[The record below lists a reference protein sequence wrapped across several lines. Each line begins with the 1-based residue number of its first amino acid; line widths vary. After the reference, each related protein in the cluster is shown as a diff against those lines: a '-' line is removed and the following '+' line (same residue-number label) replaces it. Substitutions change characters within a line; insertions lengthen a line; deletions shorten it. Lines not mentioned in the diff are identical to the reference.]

1 MVQQD
6 ALARKSGVNPII
18 GGPLPS
24 IESLV
29 SLLSDESSAISPRDF
44 LSIGREGRK
53 VPGLYS
59 WWVSKEGAADLTV
72 GLGHRVSAGLIYAGL
87 AGATRWPSGKKSTN
101 TLWARIATM
110 HLGSKHEFSTFRRT
124 VGAILA
130 SAKGRDEIDEIALTE
145 WMHLHLRVQV
155 IPYDDADSL
164 GQIEE
169 EVLAALDPPLNLKGM
184 RDSDLRKR
192 LKDLRRAVVR

>member
-1 MVQQD
+1 M
-6 ALARKSGVNPII
+6 NPII
-18 GGPLPS
+18 GEPLPS

-29 SLLSDESSAISPRDF
+29 SLLSDESSAMSPRDF
-44 LSIGREGRK
+44 LSTGREGRK

-59 WWVSKEGAADLTV
+59 WWVSEKGADDLTA
-72 GLGHRVSAGLIYAGL
+72 GLGHRLSAGMIYAGL
-87 AGATRWPSGKKSTN
+87 AGATRWPSGKKSSN

-130 SAKGRDEIDEIALTE
+130 SVEGKNEIDEVALTE
-145 WMHLHLRVQV
+145 WMYLHLCVQV

-164 GQIEE
+164 GQIEQ
-169 EVLAALDPPLNLKGM
+169 EVLASLDPPLNLKGM
-184 RDSDLRKR
+184 HDSAIRKR
-192 LKDLRRAVVR
+192 LKDLRQAVVR